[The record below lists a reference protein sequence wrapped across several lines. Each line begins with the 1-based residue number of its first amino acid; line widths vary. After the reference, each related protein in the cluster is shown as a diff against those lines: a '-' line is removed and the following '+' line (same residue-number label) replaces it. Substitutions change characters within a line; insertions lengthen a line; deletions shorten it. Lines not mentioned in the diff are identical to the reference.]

1 MHSFPFARLQFCLA
15 SLLLLC
21 PLGAQATQVDWPLAP
36 SRLDL
41 VTPYGDLHVKPSE
54 YIYESKLLINDAD
67 ADPSIE
73 GILNITYAFAT
84 PQAHAALISINS
96 GNSHC
101 PISYRWIILDKKGYK
116 MSPAFGSCSPH
127 IKVSST
133 RHTLVVKTP
142 NSENPSKIDI
152 YSYDGKTVKR
162 RTQP

>member
-1 MHSFPFARLQFCLA
+1 MHHFFSTRLQFCLVGF
-15 SLLLLC
+15 LMLC
-21 PLGAQATQVDWPLAP
+21 SMAATAKQADWPLAP

-54 YIYESKLLINDAD
+54 YIYESKLLINNAE

-96 GNSHC
+96 GDSHC
-101 PISYRWIILDKKGYK
+101 PIAYRWVILDKKGYK
-116 MSPAFGSCSPH
+116 MSPEFGSCSAQ

-142 NSENPSKIDI
+142 NSENPSKIDT

>member
-1 MHSFPFARLQFCLA
+1 MHYFFSARLQFCLA
-15 SLLLLC
+15 GFLMLCSL
-21 PLGAQATQVDWPLAP
+21 AANATKADWPLAP

-54 YIYESKLLINDAD
+54 YIYESKLLVNNAE
-67 ADPSIE
+67 ADPPIE

-84 PQAHAALISINS
+84 PEAHAALISINS
-96 GNSHC
+96 GDNHC
-101 PISYRWIILDKKGYK
+101 PIAYRWVILDKKGYK
-116 MSPAFGSCSPH
+116 ISSAFGSCSAQ

-142 NSENPSKIDI
+142 NSEDPSKIDT

-162 RTQP
+162 RTSP